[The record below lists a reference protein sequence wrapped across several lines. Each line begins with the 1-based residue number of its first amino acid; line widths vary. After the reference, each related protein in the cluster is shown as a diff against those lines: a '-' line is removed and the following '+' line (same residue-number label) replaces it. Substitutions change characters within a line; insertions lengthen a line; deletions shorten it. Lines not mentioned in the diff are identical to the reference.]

1 MLKPFKFKHK
11 IALLVAVS
19 VLGMCVLAT
28 IAFFQ
33 LRASII
39 DGRKQQLVTAVQTA
53 RTSVQAYV
61 ERAKAG
67 QMSVEAAQTAAKLA
81 LEGSR
86 FGVSGKDYFYIFD
99 SVGNSVMHP
108 IKKEWVGHNQIGRVM
123 DAAGVDVIKGVVDAA
138 ANPEGFGF
146 FDSHFPLPGA
156 TELVPKLQYATAVPE
171 WKWVVGSGVY
181 TDDVAAEVRAAL
193 LQSSALVLVVVVV
206 VAGLGTVVARGVL
219 NQVGGDPSDALA
231 AVREVASGNLNVHV
245 DASNPNSLMHGLETM
260 IESLRRTVSQVR
272 SSTDSIATASGQIA
286 SGNYDLSSRTEET
299 ASNLQQT
306 AASMEQLTG
315 TVSHTASSAATA
327 NELAKSAA
335 DAAAGGG
342 RVVSEVVQTMSEIEH
357 SSARIADIIGV
368 IDGIAFQTNILALNA
383 AVEAARAGEQGR
395 GFAVVAS
402 EVRALA
408 QRSAGA
414 AKEIK
419 SLIAVSNERVL
430 AGAAL
435 VRNAGT
441 AMEDIVARVQSVTT
455 IITEIKMAA
464 NEQSTGIQQ
473 VNTAVSHLDQM
484 TQQNAALV
492 EESASAAESLRD
504 QAAKLAEVVQV
515 FRLC

>member
-1 MLKPFKFKHK
+1 MLQSLKFKHK

-19 VLGMCVLAT
+19 VLGMCILAT
-28 IAFFQ
+28 IAFIQ
-33 LRASII
+33 LRSSII
-39 DGRKQQLVTAVQTA
+39 DSRRQQLVTAVQTA
-53 RTSVQAYV
+53 RTTVQAYV
-61 ERAKAG
+61 GRAKSG
-67 QMSVEAAQTAAKLA
+67 QMSMEAAQAAAKLA
-81 LEGSR
+81 LEGAR
-86 FGVSGKDYFYIFD
+86 FGAGDKEYFYIFD
-99 SVGNSVMHP
+99 AIGNSVMHP
-108 IKKEWVGHNQIGRVM
+108 VKKEWVGHNIIGKVL
-123 DAAGVDVIKGVVDAA
+123 DASGVDVIKGVVDAA
-138 ANPEGFGF
+138 ARPEGVGF
-146 FDSHFPLPGA
+146 FDSHFPRPGG
-156 TELVPKLQYATAVPE
+156 TELVPKLQYATAVPD

-181 TDDVAAEVRAAL
+181 TDDVSAEVRSAL
-193 LQSSALVLVVVVV
+193 LQSSALVLAVVLV
-206 VAGLGTVVARGVL
+206 VAGLGTVIARGVL
-219 NQVGGDPSDALA
+219 AQVGGDPSDALL

-245 DASNPNSLMHGLETM
+245 DASNTNSLMHGLESM
-260 IESLRRTVSQVR
+260 IDSLKRTVTQVR

-315 TVSHTASSAATA
+315 TVGHTAASAATA
-327 NELAKSAA
+327 ADLAKSTAE
-335 DAAAGGG
+335 AAAGGG
-342 RVVSEVVQTMSEIEH
+342 RVVAEVVHTMSEIET
-357 SSARIADIIGV
+357 SSKRIADIIGV

-419 SLIAVSNERVL
+419 TLISASNERVL

-435 VRNAGT
+435 VREAGA
-441 AMEDIVARVQSVTT
+441 AMEDIVSRAEFVTT
-455 IITEIKMAA
+455 IITEIKLAA
-464 NEQSTGIQQ
+464 NEQSSGIQQ

-515 FRLC
+515 FRLG